1 MRLLAH
7 VRPDGSVEGFVAAP
21 DGEVTGGLMPD
32 DPTVQVYEVA
42 EHGLG
47 DTIDPERLPALH
59 EEFTVEVTAAKATL
73 VRRKGESKY

>member
-1 MRLLAH
+1 
-7 VRPDGSVEGFVAAP
+7 
-21 DGEVTGGLMPD
+21 MPD
-32 DPTVQVYEVA
+32 DPTVQIYEVA